1 MVHKS
6 CKFNQQL
13 IMLWVEENKAVFVA
27 ILFLMLCFGIMDT
40 VVFVINN
47 TFLHVT
53 TVGRNVWLD
62 WLFIIITSL
71 LGYGVW
77 KSWIK
82 VEKRIAPK
90 TIALILPGDRFLAG
104 ECVGRW
110 VHGSN
115 CHACTQIDKG
125 SMQSRIGLF
134 CYPNG
139 I

>member
-1 MVHKS
+1 MEEKSGDIVHKL

-13 IMLWVEENKAVFVA
+13 ILLWVDENKAVFVA

-90 TIALILPGDRFLAG
+90 TIALILVPTVLFDHHYSFIKDIQMIVCTVLGKKMMYAG
-104 ECVGRW
+104 EE
-110 VHGSN
+110 
-115 CHACTQIDKG
+115 I
-125 SMQSRIGLF
+125 
-134 CYPNG
+134 
-139 I
+139 